1 MNKHKQTNT
10 LTIVLISFLAVI
22 LVVFAGLFLFNRWE
36 VVIDLHEINEVH
48 AQYGLPYEDPGVEAK
63 YTGSIFKFYKK
74 KADVTIDSS
83 QVDLKKMGEYTVT
96 YTAKYKDKTAKATRK
111 VIVEDTIGPDIQ
123 LNSTPDSYTVY
134 NHPYE
139 EEGFQAIDNF
149 DGDVTDK
156 VQSKES
162 NGYVYYTVTD
172 SNGNTSTAK
181 RKITYDDRKGP
192 LLSLSGGEEVNAFYG
207 EEYKDEYTAIDDC
220 DGDITSQVQVEGS
233 VDTNTKGDYELKY
246 TVTDAQGNTSTAVR
260 KVHVIDKP
268 AYNDGSMEGPKVIYL
283 TFDDGP
289 YKYTDQLLDILD
301 KYNVKATFFTT
312 SAYPDYAYCIK
323 EEAQRGHT
331 VAVHTATHNYSKLY
345 ASTDAYWA
353 DFDQQNAVIEQQTGS
368 KSKLFRFPGGSSN
381 TVSKNYCR
389 GVVSQIAQQSRE
401 KGYVYFDWNVSSGD
415 AGETSSSDVVFNNVT
430 SQVAAN
436 SQYGKPS
443 VVLQHDIKDF
453 SVNAVER
460 IIQWGLENGYSFK
473 PLTEYSFTAHHGIA
487 N

>member
-1 MNKHKQTNT
+1 MPDYFY
-10 LTIVLISFLAVI
+10 LT
-22 LVVFAGLFLFNRWE
+22 E
-36 VVIDLHEINEVH
+36 VR

-123 LNSTPDSYTVY
+123 LNSTPDAYTVY

-139 EEGFQAIDNF
+139 EEGFQAIDNY
-149 DGDVTDK
+149 DGDVT
-156 VQSKES
+156 
-162 NGYVYYTVTD
+162 
-172 SNGNTSTAK
+172 NTSTAK

-220 DGDITSQVQVEGS
+220 DGDITSQVTVEGS

-246 TVTDAQGNTSTAVR
+246 TVTDAHGNTSTAVR

-301 KYNVKATFFTT
+301 KYNVKR
-312 SAYPDYAYCIK
+312 SY
-323 EEAQRGHT
+323 
-331 VAVHTATHNYSKLY
+331 
-345 ASTDAYWA
+345 
-353 DFDQQNAVIEQQTGS
+353 
-368 KSKLFRFPGGSSN
+368 
-381 TVSKNYCR
+381 
-389 GVVSQIAQQSRE
+389 
-401 KGYVYFDWNVSSGD
+401 
-415 AGETSSSDVVFNNVT
+415 SSSTYRNT
-430 SQVAAN
+430 Q
-436 SQYGKPS
+436 
-443 VVLQHDIKDF
+443 L
-453 SVNAVER
+453 
-460 IIQWGLENGYSFK
+460 L
-473 PLTEYSFTAHHGIA
+473 
-487 N
+487 